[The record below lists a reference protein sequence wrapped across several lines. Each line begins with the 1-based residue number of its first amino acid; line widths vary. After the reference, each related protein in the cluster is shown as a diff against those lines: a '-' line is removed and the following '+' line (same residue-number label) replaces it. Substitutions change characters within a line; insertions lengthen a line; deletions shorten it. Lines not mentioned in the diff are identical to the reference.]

1 MKKFKMHVLLIC
13 YLAMLFPLGAHAQI
27 SKYTSSSTTIQTG
40 PINPIGP
47 GPGPIP
53 VTCPTPGVSA
63 SSVYS
68 TLTTSSTTLCASN
81 SPSSASATAQFSIV
95 TNSNVLL
102 RIAFQLYRGTSGG
115 YTSLGVFCN
124 NTSGSM
130 FNASNSGQVLTDAIS
145 LSGSLFNT
153 SGNYY
158 TIPLVQY
165 YCSSDNTWKTVTT
178 GNSSN
183 IVIMSILP
191 QNASNNFSLNG
202 LQNTGTIPVLN
213 QCPSA
218 LQNLIMHNITTGSI
232 SNYQIKIEKSTNGIS
247 YAAPIASTLF
257 TTSSMPSAIDLNAL
271 FGSNLTNKYTGYLRV
286 SLCVNASGQCD
297 NGLYVK
303 SQVFQIQ
310 SIAAQAEYY
319 FNRTVGNGINN
330 NKLDRVSSLPITTP
344 MPGINGTQ
352 TTPMFNFVYNIGNS
366 PGWQGATTAGIN
378 NIVTNGNWSFKVY
391 EVDGNTGVRKSQ
403 IIGATTYTAP
413 DISYYNGGSSSSP
426 LTFLFNSYSKTF
438 DPTFSTNFYVD
449 PNSNFGDG
457 DVFFRSYYVW
467 AKSNGASALSAFSAK
482 TWCCEF
488 SVSVNGCTIS
498 NKSYFK
504 IASNYS
510 LAFGQNA
517 KMKNPNI
524 ENNFNVFPNP
534 TTGEVTIQFAST
546 NNNAI
551 SIIDNMGKIVKRI
564 EAINSSVY
572 KLDISDLVNGI
583 YFYDAISN
591 DQNYQGKIIKQ

>member
-1 MKKFKMHVLLIC
+1 MHVLMIC

-27 SKYTSSSTTIQTG
+27 SKFTSSSTTIQTG

-102 RIAFQLYRGTSGG
+102 RIAFQLYRGTSGS

-218 LQNLIMHNITTGSI
+218 IQNLIMHNITTGSI
-232 SNYQIKIEKSTNGIS
+232 SNYQIKIEKSTDNIS

-271 FGSNLTNKYTGYLRV
+271 FGSNLTNTYTGYLRV
-286 SLCVNASGQCD
+286 SLCINASGQCD

-303 SQVFQIQ
+303 SQVFQIS
-310 SIAAQAEYY
+310 SITTLTDYNAKRTTDQA
-319 FNRTVGNGINN
+319 NGIPDD
-330 NKLDRVSSLPITTP
+330 KKPLQKILPISTVMPTGSTTTQFR
-344 MPGINGTQ
+344 INLSKTQ
-352 TTPMFNFVYNIGNS
+352 
-366 PGWQGATTAGIN
+366 GWQGATSAGIN

-403 IIGATTYTAP
+403 IIGSTTYTAP

-426 LTFLFNSYSKTF
+426 LSFLFNSYSKTF
-438 DPTFSTNFYVD
+438 DPTYSTNFNVD
-449 PNSNFGDG
+449 PNSNFSDG
-457 DVFFRSYYVW
+457 DAFFRSYYVW

-517 KMKNPNI
+517 KMKNPNT

>member
-1 MKKFKMHVLLIC
+1 MKKIKMHVLLIC

-27 SKYTSSSTTIQTG
+27 SSVNSNILTQTG
-40 PINPIGP
+40 RIKPIGP
-47 GPGPIP
+47 GPGPLP
-53 VTCPTPGVSA
+53 MNCKTPSLSA

-247 YAAPIASTLF
+247 YAAPIASSLF
-257 TTSSMPSAIDLNAL
+257 TTSSMPSTIDLNAL
-271 FGSNLTNKYTGYLRV
+271 FGSNLTNTYTGYLRV

-310 SIAAQAEYY
+310 SIITQTDY
-319 FNRTVGNGINN
+319 FANRNINTNQNINDNKKPIQTNLVFSAMPTGIN
-330 NKLDRVSSLPITTP
+330 ITQFKD
-344 MPGINGTQ
+344 NL
-352 TTPMFNFVYNIGNS
+352 NLKS
-366 PGWQGATTAGIN
+366 GWQGATTAGIN
-378 NIVTNGNWSFKVY
+378 NIVTNGDWTIKVY
-391 EVDGNTGVRKSQ
+391 EVDANGSRKTQVIS
-403 IIGATTYTAP
+403 GTTFIAP
-413 DISYYNGGSSSSP
+413 DIAYTSGNGSAIGSVLFGSISKG
-426 LTFLFNSYSKTF
+426 FNSSAL
-438 DPTFSTNFYVD
+438 SSFYVD
-449 PNSNFGDG
+449 QATDFSDG
-457 DVFFRSYYVW
+457 LYYFRDYYVW
-467 AKSNGASALSAFSAK
+467 AKSQGVAVLNFFSSK
-482 TWCCEF
+482 IYCCEF
-488 SVSVNGCTIS
+488 STTYNGCIS
-498 NKSYFK
+498 VNKSYFK
-504 IASNYS
+504 IASTS
-510 LAFGQNA
+510 LNGGQNA
-517 KMKNPNI
+517 KMNNPNT

-572 KLDISDLVNGI
+572 KLDISDLINGI